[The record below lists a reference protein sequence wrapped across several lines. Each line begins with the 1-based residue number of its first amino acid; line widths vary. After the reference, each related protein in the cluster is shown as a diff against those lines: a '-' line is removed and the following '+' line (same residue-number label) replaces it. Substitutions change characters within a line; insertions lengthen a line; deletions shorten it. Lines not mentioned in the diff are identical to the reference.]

1 MRPLLKGRAVTMT
14 SAPIEPSQIATR
26 PLLSSLLRLAGP
38 VALARLGVMGMGV
51 ADVVMVGHLAPQELA
66 YLALGWSPTAVL
78 MLAGIGLLTGVQVL
92 SARAIGQNRAQD
104 SGAVLRLGLVLSALA
119 GGISVVALWLG
130 AEPLLR
136 AFGIERDLAH
146 AAATVAGVL
155 GLSLPL
161 HLAFIAGSF
170 FLEGIKR
177 PNAATV
183 IMWLANGINI
193 AFNFWLIPHLGAVGS
208 GWATV
213 GSRVFLAVAVIGWI
227 AFMPGA
233 RQFCLFRRPEPTAP
247 TMQDVLRI
255 GGAAALSQAAE
266 AGAFTGMTIIA
277 ARISSD
283 TVAAYQIML
292 NAMAVVFMIALG
304 FSSATAVLTAEALGR
319 EDAGRARRA
328 SWMGVWANSAAMAI
342 FGLVFLLFPFTIA
355 KAYTSDLS
363 VVALCVAAMPIAA
376 LALLPD
382 GAQSVLSQA
391 LRARHDNW
399 FPTASH
405 VLAYVLIMPPLGW
418 LLAERMGLGVTGL
431 AHAILWASVVSAGV
445 LSWRLIQLV
454 RDIT

>member
-1 MRPLLKGRAVTMT
+1 MTPDAIRAPAK
-14 SAPIEPSQIATR
+14 APAR
-26 PLLSSLLRLAGP
+26 PLLSSLLRLAAP

-51 ADVVMVGHLAPQELA
+51 ADVVMVGHLAPKELA

-92 SARAIGQNRAQD
+92 SAGAIGRGRPQD
-104 SGAVLRLGLVLSALA
+104 ASVVLRHGLMLSMLA
-119 GGISVVALWLG
+119 GGISILFLGLG

-136 AFGIERDLAH
+136 AFGIEKDLAH
-146 AAATVAGVL
+146 AAAMVARVL

-161 HLAFIAGSF
+161 HLGFIACSF

-177 PNAATV
+177 PNGATV

-193 AFNFWLIPHLGAVGS
+193 GANFWLIPLYGAVGS

-213 GSRVFLAVAVIGWI
+213 CSRIFLLIAVAIWI
-227 AFMPGA
+227 ALMPGSS
-233 RQFCLFRRPEPTAP
+233 RFRLLGKAEAGSAGMR
-247 TMQDVLRI
+247 DVLSI

-277 ARISSD
+277 ARISAEA
-283 TVAAYQIML
+283 VAAYQVML

-319 EDAGRARRA
+319 QDAIRARRA
-328 SWMGVWANSAAMAI
+328 SWLGVWANSWAMGI

-355 KAYTSDLS
+355 HAYTNDLS

-391 LRARHDNW
+391 LRARQDNW

-405 VLAYVLIMPPLGW
+405 VLAYVLVMPPLGW
-418 LLAERMGLGVTGL
+418 LLAERLGLGVTGL
-431 AHAILWASVVSAGV
+431 AHAILWASVISAGV
-445 LSWRLIQLV
+445 LAWRLRVLLASSNSNNP
-454 RDIT
+454 